1 MSQQGLGITD
11 NQLFQQFTKSI
22 QVCTNSFQ
30 LLFDTTN
37 KLQQENDLML
47 KLLKANNIKMP
58 TEPLP
63 EGTIIPSI
71 STPNRAER
79 RRTEKIQKKEAK
91 KAK

>member
-1 MSQQGLGITD
+1 MSQQGQGITD

-37 KLQQENDLML
+37 KIQLENDLML

-63 EGTIIPSI
+63 EGTMIQKMP
-71 STPNRAER
+71 TPNRAER
-79 RRTEKIQKKEAK
+79 RRAEKIQKKEAK